1 MRKLLALLLAGML
14 ALTGCA
20 QSKPAEDDILTQT
33 SVITTIYPDGSV
45 YQSMDNG
52 INWTHNGEKY
62 GIPRVYITLRTDQPL
77 NFHTQNILTFHNNA
91 LDSVTFDD
99 YRMIIQMYSEGEW
112 VYPNGG
118 YSFMDAKVVELKR
131 GTAAD
136 YWMILSG
143 YEEITGRYRYTY
155 EFDGYTCM
163 VEFTA
168 IA

>member
-1 MRKLLALLLAGML
+1 MKRLLILLFCILL
-14 ALTGCA
+14 TLTGCTG
-20 QSKPAEDDILTQT
+20 STPAEDDILAQP
-33 SVITTIYPDGSV
+33 SLITTIYPDGSV
-45 YQSMDNG
+45 YQSTDNG

-62 GIPRVYITLRTDQPL
+62 GIPRVYITLRTNQPL
-77 NFHTQNILTFHNNA
+77 DFHTQNILTFHNNA
-91 LDSVTFDD
+91 LDSVTFED
-99 YRMIIQMYSEGEW
+99 YGMIIQMYSDGEW
-112 VYPNGG
+112 IYPNGS
-118 YSFMDAKVVELKR
+118 YSFMDAKVAELER

-143 YEEITGRYRYTY
+143 YEEITGRYRFTY

>member
-1 MRKLLALLLAGML
+1 MKKLLIILLAVLL
-14 ALTGCA
+14 AVTGCA
-20 QSKPAEDDILTQT
+20 QSESAEDDILTQP
-33 SVITTIYPDGSV
+33 SLITTIYPDGSV
-45 YQSMDNG
+45 YQSTDNG
-52 INWTHNGEKY
+52 INWIHNGEKY
-62 GIPRVYITLRTDQPL
+62 GIPRVYFTLRTSQPL
-77 NFHTQNILTFHNNA
+77 DFSSLNILTFHNNA

-99 YRMIIQMYSEGEW
+99 YRMIIQMYSAGEW
-112 VYPNGG
+112 IYPNGS
-118 YSFMDAKVVELKR
+118 YSFMDAKVVELER

-168 IA
+168 IT